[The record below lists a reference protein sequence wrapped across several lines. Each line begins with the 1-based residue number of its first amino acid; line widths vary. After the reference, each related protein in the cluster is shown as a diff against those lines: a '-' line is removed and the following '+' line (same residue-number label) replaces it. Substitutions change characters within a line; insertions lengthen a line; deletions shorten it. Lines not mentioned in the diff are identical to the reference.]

1 MKPLPETSCEGR
13 RDSGEDPGR
22 PTLGHLLAQ
31 VCRLVGRRR
40 RMKLE
45 SIGLHH
51 GQGMILYRLW
61 QNDGIAQSVLAR
73 ALHITPPTASSTLQR
88 MERGGWVQRH
98 RDQADQRIVR
108 VYLTDKA
115 RRLHEEARAS
125 FRELDQEM
133 RAVLTDQE
141 HETLRQALLKVH
153 GYLSRADAGDT
164 HGPGCGQRPSPKA
177 ERQVP

>member
-1 MKPLPETSCEGR
+1 MKPLPQTQGKAKRNSK
-13 RDSGEDPGR
+13 EDPGR

-61 QNDGIAQSVLAR
+61 QNDGVAQSELAR

-88 MERGGWVQRH
+88 MERDGWVRRR
-98 RDQADQRIVR
+98 RDEADQRIVR

-115 RRLHEEARAS
+115 GRLHEEARAS

-133 RAVLTDQE
+133 RAMLTDQE
-141 HETLRQALLKVH
+141 HETLRQSLLKVH
-153 GYLSRADAGDT
+153 GYLARADVEDKGC
-164 HGPGCGQRPSPKA
+164 PGCGQPSLPDNGG
-177 ERQVP
+177 RIR

>member
-1 MKPLPETSCEGR
+1 MT
-13 RDSGEDPGR
+13 DSKSDQGK

-31 VCRLVGRRR
+31 VCRIVGRRR
-40 RMKLE
+40 SMKLE
-45 SIGLHH
+45 SIGLHPA
-51 GQGMILYRLW
+51 QGMILFRLW

-88 MERGGWVQRH
+88 MERDGWVQRR
-98 RDQADQRIVR
+98 RDEADQRIVR

-133 RAVLTDQE
+133 RTMLTDQE
-141 HETLRQALLKVH
+141 HETLRQSLLKVL
-153 GYLSRADAGDT
+153 GYLSRADTEDT
-164 HGPGCGQRPSPKA
+164 DGLDCGRQRSTVEGEQA
-177 ERQVP
+177 R